1 MTTFQTSL
9 VIIIIAA
16 AAILFFTL
24 FRRPIRF
31 ILKVLFNI
39 LLGFVALILINMFG
53 AFIGITIGVN
63 WINAVVVALLGLP
76 GVILLIV
83 LQWIL

>member
-9 VIIIIAA
+9 VVIIIAV

-39 LLGFVALILINMFG
+39 LLGFIALILINMFG